1 MTAFWK
7 HLPRAMIDAYS
18 LRLAHDTMFLSDPDL
33 GNALYVRDDYRSMLA
48 TVEKQFATRRTRK
61 LVISGNPGI
70 GKSWFGLYFLHY
82 LATTAP
88 NTPIVWE
95 SIRKKRRFLFR
106 DGSALRGD
114 LSAFSDVLD
123 NRDAWCEECLACF
136 VITEHNAVH
145 TSTGSSSMTSNLVSR
160 WSNPLQRCSCC
171 PLQSVTT
178 TRMC

>member
-7 HLPRAMIDAYS
+7 HLPRAVIDAYS

-88 NTPIVWE
+88 NTPVVWE

-106 DGSALRGD
+106 DGLALRGD
-114 LSAFSDVLD
+114 LSAFLMFLITGMHGAK
-123 NRDAWCEECLACF
+123 NAWHALSSLN
-136 VITEHNAVH
+136 IMLWTLPQVH
-145 TSTGSSSMTSNLVSR
+145 R
-160 WSNPLQRCSCC
+160 R
-171 PLQSVTT
+171 
-178 TRMC
+178 